1 MTLATLDSRCLPQV
15 VRDVKADE
23 SFETKMAV
31 EYVNINILGNLGISA
46 NLLHNKLEHWEL
58 KIEIEKKCI
67 VLQILTKSMSLVNV
81 KARDKEPEKPDE
93 LKRIQ
98 ILATLALKEKP
109 SLFVFAQLMHFMLAS
124 KMEFKDLKLS
134 IKSRILNLSDS
145 S

>member
-1 MTLATLDSRCLPQV
+1 
-15 VRDVKADE
+15 
-23 SFETKMAV
+23 
-31 EYVNINILGNLGISA
+31 
-46 NLLHNKLEHWEL
+46 
-58 KIEIEKKCI
+58 
-67 VLQILTKSMSLVNV
+67 MSLVNV
-81 KARDKEPEKPDE
+81 KAEDKEPEKPDE